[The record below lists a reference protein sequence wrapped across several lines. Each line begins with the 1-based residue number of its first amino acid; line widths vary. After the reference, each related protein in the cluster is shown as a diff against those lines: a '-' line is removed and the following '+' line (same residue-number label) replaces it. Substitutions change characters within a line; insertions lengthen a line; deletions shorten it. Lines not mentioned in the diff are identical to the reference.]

1 VPTVEKMPAPMMA
14 PMPSR
19 VSWSVP
25 SERFREV
32 CGASAEARIA
42 LSDLVWKMPRSRGN
56 LQT

>member
-1 VPTVEKMPAPMMA
+1 MMA